1 MPKPQ
6 GEPRFLEVKRKFGK
20 KRDERLVKQTE
31 RQPKRACPCQR
42 RAQTSSARRGR
53 AVTRGNW
60 HVPVFPPISVPET
73 TCDVCQPSAN
83 TSLSVP
89 ILDKKKVRGGD
100 WFVFLIHGKDSK
112 SQKRRKKEKK
122 PKTRSGSFGEVN
134 VSRRKEIADAP
145 LH

>member
-1 MPKPQ
+1 M
-6 GEPRFLEVKRKFGK
+6 
-20 KRDERLVKQTE
+20 
-31 RQPKRACPCQR
+31 
-42 RAQTSSARRGR
+42 SSARRGESSDEKEL
-53 AVTRGNW
+53 ACSCLSSNFT
-60 HVPVFPPISVPET
+60 PKT
-73 TCDVCQPSAN
+73 TCDVCQSSAN

-89 ILDKKKVRGGD
+89 ILDEKKVRGGD

-112 SQKRRKKEKK
+112 SRKKRKKEKT